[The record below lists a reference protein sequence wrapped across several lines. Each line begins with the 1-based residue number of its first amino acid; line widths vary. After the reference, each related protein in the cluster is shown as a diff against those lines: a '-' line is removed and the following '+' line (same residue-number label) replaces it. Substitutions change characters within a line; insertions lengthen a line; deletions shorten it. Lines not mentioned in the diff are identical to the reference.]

1 MQSRGDP
8 LPLFVLTL
16 LPLPCLRV
24 CHTRFNSRLACA
36 PQPLRKA
43 VCPQVQRP
51 RAAATVLVPARLR
64 LVSELAGGTPPP
76 LLAPAPSRIS
86 QAALCS
92 QVNSRAIAAKSTSSG
107 FLHQHRSRA
116 PTPASRATS
125 HLRSMPGNA
134 THGLAGRVRRRVLRR
149 QRGGNPETSL
159 SLTDSFGRLAPDT
172 SVVPP
177 DSNAY
182 VTSAR
187 PDFRIHRQNRGA
199 RTGMLLSMVLG
210 LVTHWSVSQPRTT
223 HPGRLR
229 PEFPRSVP
237 SFVLCAIVPAARVGR
252 CPHPYAPLACR
263 PLRPPCAS
271 THPTVSPAPDCASS
285 TVHCPL
291 RPRARPNRLR
301 PALFDRVPHPASH
314 ARLAPPSSRAC
325 APIAKLRLTAPLAR
339 NDSRGIAAKRMA
351 GRGSALEAVSE
362 SRTPPTATSRQ
373 QLPVADLAGQ
383 CRIHDIG
390 THQVITCPAA
400 APDCTDFRLLST
412 GSRSKPARLLQVSA
426 PRCRHQSLPCPTTPT
441 PFSRADS
448 HLTPTPSNTA
458 DGIAFEAR
466 MATAGGRRPETW
478 LAIAELAAIV
488 PAPHCT
494 DSRIAR
500 RLHPACMPSKSA
512 HVQILRTPALC
523 MSRLQDHGKT
533 HLVSKLRTAGVHRR
547 CARLHRLACRLPPR
561 LTPVP
566 TKPAPGLASKS
577 SAAALC
583 SPSQHRSDRRKS
595 DDQRSFRPADAERIT
610 GDLERWI
617 DQYRGRGRVKAAK
630 EVHLARSGGLESQV
644 RGL

>member
-1 MQSRGDP
+1 M
-8 LPLFVLTL
+8 
-16 LPLPCLRV
+16 
-24 CHTRFNSRLACA
+24 
-36 PQPLRKA
+36 
-43 VCPQVQRP
+43 
-51 RAAATVLVPARLR
+51 
-64 LVSELAGGTPPP
+64 SE
-76 LLAPAPSRIS
+76 RR
-86 QAALCS
+86 Q
-92 QVNSRAIAAKSTSSG
+92 
-107 FLHQHRSRA
+107 
-116 PTPASRATS
+116 
-125 HLRSMPGNA
+125 PGNLTP
-134 THGLAGRVRRRVLRR
+134 THSLLRTTR
-149 QRGGNPETSL
+149 PG
-159 SLTDSFGRLAPDT
+159 T

-177 DSNAY
+177 DSNAH
-182 VTSAR
+182 VACAR
-187 PDFRIHRQNRGA
+187 PDARIHRRIRGA
-199 RTGMLLSMVLG
+199 RTGMLLRMALG
-210 LVTHWSVSQPRTT
+210 LITHWSVSQPRTT

-301 PALFDRVPHPASH
+301 PTLFDHVPHPASH

-466 MATAGGRRPETW
+466 MATAGVADAIDSCLAPGPRNQLRQRPT
-478 LAIAELAAIV
+478 
-488 PAPHCT
+488 AP
-494 DSRIAR
+494 
-500 RLHPACMPSKSA
+500 
-512 HVQILRTPALC
+512 TPASRADSTPLPHRANRLANWLTFEPCAPRRC

-547 CARLHRLACRLPPR
+547 CARLHRLACQLPPR

-610 GDLERWI
+610 GDLQRWI